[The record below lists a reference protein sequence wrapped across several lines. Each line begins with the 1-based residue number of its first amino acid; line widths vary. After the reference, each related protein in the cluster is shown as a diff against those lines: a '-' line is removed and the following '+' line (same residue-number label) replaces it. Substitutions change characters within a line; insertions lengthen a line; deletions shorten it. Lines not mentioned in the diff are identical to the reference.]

1 MLHGSASD
9 EATIGT
15 YLRMG
20 QPETTDAV
28 RRQLQLLLVGG
39 SEEEFASLHELLVGT
54 SNGPLRL
61 EHAASP
67 EDVLNQLG
75 KEDYHLLPCSN
86 QSTDN
91 VAFQVLPQVRQ
102 HVSGIPLIFPGD
114 RVNKDAI
121 EVPIQSIAGD
131 QAAQSQRW
139 DAYATHAGAFECA
152 LPGTPACG
160 VRGNPGETLAFG
172 ERNGGRFNHYGS
184 IRCHGICESSI

>member
-1 MLHGSASD
+1 
-9 EATIGT
+9 
-15 YLRMG
+15 MG

-67 EDVLNQLG
+67 EDVLNRLG
-75 KEDYHLLPCSN
+75 KEDYDLLLSGI

-91 VAFQVLPQVRQ
+91 VAFQVSRQVRQ
-102 HVSGIPLIFPGD
+102 HVSGVPLIFLSD
-114 RVNKDAI
+114 RVNKDVI
-121 EVPIQSIAGD
+121 EVPIQTIAGD

-139 DAYATHAGAFECA
+139 DAYATHASAFDVHSPERQH
-152 LPGTPACG
+152 
-160 VRGNPGETLAFG
+160 VESEETLGKLWRA
-172 ERNGGRFNHYGS
+172 RWNKWRTL
-184 IRCHGICESSI
+184 